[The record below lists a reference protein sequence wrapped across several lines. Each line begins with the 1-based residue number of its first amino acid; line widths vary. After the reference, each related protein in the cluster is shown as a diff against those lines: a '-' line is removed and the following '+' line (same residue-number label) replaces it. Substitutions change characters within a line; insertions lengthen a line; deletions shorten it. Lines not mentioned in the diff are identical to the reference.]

1 MLTQYLEARV
11 IRGALFREL
20 EEGAYTAVIG
30 FLKDEDIAVDEGAEL
45 LTGGKR
51 SEQHERG
58 DDHQQTVAQAPG
70 DDAVQ
75 HGGLPVR

>member
-30 FLKDEDIAVDEGAEL
+30 FLKDEDIAVDEG
-45 LTGGKR
+45 TGLEEEKSVGW
-51 SEQHERG
+51 EVDGHEWHHG
-58 DDHQQTVAQAPG
+58 DQLVNIDESPERLH
-70 DDAVQ
+70 
-75 HGGLPVR
+75 